1 MSTAERIYEEVKTL
15 PEDAARE
22 VLDFVEFLKARHG
35 EWGEEGRT
43 VSAAELASAVDEL
56 RGLTDSQPMTSGDT
70 VRGMR
75 DEARY

>member
-22 VLDFVEFLKARHG
+22 VLDFVELLKARHAGQG
-35 EWGEEGRT
+35 ETART
-43 VSAAELASAVDEL
+43 LSAAELAALAKEL
-56 RGLTDSQPMTSGDT
+56 GTLVESQPMTSGDT